1 MRLNSLESL
10 FEDQIRDLYSAE
22 NQLTKALPRIAKR
35 ASSHELKSAIERHLE
50 ETRGHVERL
59 QSLGDELDIRLG
71 GKKCKAMVG
80 LLEEGKEAMEADGA
94 DPVID
99 AAIIAAAQRVEH
111 YEISAY
117 GTARTMA
124 RQLGHSKAADLLQ
137 ATLDEEA
144 AADKKLTMIAESGV
158 LDAAAHAAD
167 GGEAQ
172 I

>member
-1 MRLNSLESL
+1 
-10 FEDQIRDLYSAE
+10 
-22 NQLTKALPRIAKR
+22 
-35 ASSHELKSAIERHLE
+35 
-50 ETRGHVERL
+50 
-59 QSLGDELDIRLG
+59 
-71 GKKCKAMVG
+71 MVG
-80 LLEEGKEAMEADGA
+80 LLEEGKEALEADGS

-167 GGEAQ
+167 GHDAQ